1 MNGTSPTHVAVMRDS
16 MGQQQEKER
25 MALKARNARDL
36 MTMEALGLPHESAQE
51 MAARHALG
59 DALQ

>member
-1 MNGTSPTHVAVMRDS
+1 
-16 MGQQQEKER
+16 
-25 MALKARNARDL
+25 
-36 MTMEALGLPHESAQE
+36 MEALGLPHESAQE